1 MAVEG
6 VGAGGK
12 PRCDVCLDLS
22 QNINIET
29 SIQRLKSSGQQ
40 GCIICSFV
48 NAGVKK
54 MEDTKNLHRQPHLR
68 RLRSRPSS
76 QGQAS
81 DDDHPWTECLIESK
95 DNRNNPSTLQVV
107 ARGRSGRRHYLEFYT
122 DSGACST

>member
-6 VGAGGK
+6 VGAAGK

-22 QNINIET
+22 QNIDIKT

-40 GCIICSFV
+40 GCIICSFID
-48 NAGVKK
+48 AGVKK

-68 RLRSRPSS
+68 TLRSRSS
-76 QGQAS
+76 CQGQAS
-81 DDDHPWTECLIESK
+81 DNDHPWTECLIERK
-95 DNRNNPSTLQVV
+95 ENNNNPSTFQVV

-122 DSGACST
+122 DTSACFT